1 MDEQQTPNPGADT
14 RTGMGSD
21 ERSGAGPA
29 GVGTAGATL
38 SEETRSRILRA
49 VDARFDDEVR
59 FIQELVRHPSRR
71 TAERSAQDLMERAMA
86 ERDLEIDRWALD
98 PAELSAHPG
107 AGFVEVPYDDVENVV
122 GTYRPVTES
131 GRSLILNGHIDVV
144 PEGPED
150 QWSRSPWD
158 AEVRDGWLYGRGS
171 GDMKAG
177 LAANLFALDAIR
189 EAGFAPCRRIHV
201 ESVAEE
207 ECTGNGSLSALM
219 RGYTAEAVVI
229 PEPEEDMLVRANVG
243 VIWFRVRVTG
253 RPTHVREMATG
264 FNAIDAAYFVVGEL
278 RALEDRWNAEKAQH
292 RHFEDLDH
300 PINLN
305 VGMIRGGDWG
315 SSVPAWCEVDLRCA
329 LYPGTSADAGWAAI
343 TEALAAITADANGN
357 PITAAATR
365 TGFYA
370 EGYVLEEGSDAE
382 AVLERAH
389 RAAFGAELESF
400 TTPGY
405 LDGRVFVQ
413 YADIP
418 TLVYGPISRAIHGN
432 DECVDLESVRR
443 ITGSIALFIA
453 EWCGIEERAEGA

>member
-1 MDEQQTPNPGADT
+1 MMDHTDG
-14 RTGMGSD
+14 TGTGLRAEHRD
-21 ERSGAGPA
+21 
-29 GVGTAGATL
+29 
-38 SEETRSRILRA
+38 RILRA
-49 VDARFDDEVR
+49 VDERFDEQIR
-59 FIQELVRHPSRR
+59 FTQELVRHPSLR
-71 TAERSAQDLMERAMA
+71 TAEGSAQDLMERAMEA
-86 ERDLEIDRWALD
+86 RGLDIDRWALD
-98 PAELSAHPG
+98 ASELAEHPG
-107 AGFVEVPYDDVENVV
+107 AGIVEVSYDGVDNVV
-122 GTYRPVTES
+122 GTYRPAAEN
-131 GRSLILNGHIDVV
+131 GRSLILNGHVDVV

-158 AEVRDGWLYGRGS
+158 ATISDGWLHGRGS

-177 LAANLFALDAIR
+177 LAANLFAFDAVKA
-189 EAGFAPCRRIHV
+189 AGFAPGGRIHF

-219 RGYTAEAVVI
+219 RGYTADAVII

-243 VIWFRVRVTG
+243 VIWFRIRVTG

-264 FNAIDAAYFVVGEL
+264 FNAIDAAYFAVGEL
-278 RALEDRWNAEKAQH
+278 RRLEERWNAEKGRH
-292 RHFEDLDH
+292 RHFADLDH

-329 LYPGTSADAGWAAI
+329 LYPGTTADEGWAAI
-343 TEALAAITADANGN
+343 TEVVDQITTDAAGN
-357 PITAAATR
+357 PISVEAKR

-370 EGYVLEEGSDAE
+370 EGYVLEEGSAAE
-382 AVLERAH
+382 SVLEGAH
-389 RAAFGAELESF
+389 REVFGAELESF

-413 YADIP
+413 YAGIP
-418 TLVYGPISRAIHGN
+418 TLVYGPVSRAIHGN

-443 ITGSIALFIA
+443 ITKSIALFIA
-453 EWCGIEERAEGA
+453 EWCGVDEVAVAQ